1 MFQKEAGRTGLSK
14 RGWIGLAATLLSK
27 LDQLSY
33 FRPLGV
39 ICSPQGKPNLD
50 ARKPDA
56 LQRAIRY
63 RLPTSLGKAA

>member
-39 ICSPQGKPNLD
+39 ICSPQGKTKQSSLQVVLS
-50 ARKPDA
+50 A
-56 LQRAIRY
+56 L
-63 RLPTSLGKAA
+63 